1 MSKIKDELIG
11 AENAVRDVA
20 DKAMM
25 RVDNVEAIRLS
36 FPALDKQLG
45 SRKNRFA
52 QAVKHLLEE
61 MKHPEVNNAFIGQVA
76 YTWLVDEGRRAEDIE
91 PQAIDDYYMSIEEMP
106 DEV

>member
-36 FPALDKQLG
+36 FPALDEQLG
-45 SRKNRFA
+45 SRRHRFA
-52 QAVKHLLEE
+52 QAVKHLLQETN
-61 MKHPEVNNAFIGQVA
+61 HPESNNSFIGQVA

-91 PQAIDDYYMSIEEMP
+91 ENLELEEEIRR
-106 DEV
+106 DGLYE

>member
-20 DKAMM
+20 YKAMM
-25 RVDNVEAIRLS
+25 RVDNVEAIRIS
-36 FPALDKQLG
+36 FPAVDKQLG
-45 SRKNRFA
+45 NRKHRFA
-52 QAVKHLLEE
+52 EAVKHLLEE

-91 PQAIDDYYMSIEEMP
+91 ENLELEEEIRR
-106 DEV
+106 DGLYE

>member
-20 DKAMM
+20 YKAMM
-25 RVDNVEAIRLS
+25 RVDNVEAIRIS
-36 FPALDKQLG
+36 FPAVDKQLG
-45 SRKNRFA
+45 NRKHRFVE
-52 QAVKHLLEE
+52 AVKHLLEE

-91 PQAIDDYYMSIEEMP
+91 PQAIDDYYMSTEEVS